1 MQIVEAVDAGVMPV
15 APFEL
20 KRVLPDELDLS
31 EFQIVRN
38 VDRKD
43 DSHAGHLIFAGCAG
57 THPAKSGRGVMT
69 LLAIG
74 PDDHQFTRS
83 DLLDLCWCGSHST
96 SRTGV
101 S

>member
-1 MQIVEAVDAGVMPV
+1 QIVEAVNAGVMPV

-20 KRVLPDELDLS
+20 KSVLPDELDLS

-38 VDRKD
+38 VNRKND
-43 DSHAGHLIFAGCAG
+43 AYAGHLVLARGAG
-57 THPAKSGRGVMT
+57 THPSKSGCGVMT
-69 LLAIG
+69 FLPVG
-74 PDDHQFTRS
+74 PDDHQFTWA
-83 DLLDLCWCGSHST
+83 DLLDLGGCGPHST